1 MWFCWRGT
9 KVECYGTRPVFDPV
23 FSGEDLGSIITILL
37 TKHKSCVIKLSSRT
51 LIGRPA
57 EVGGMGRPGPDRKV
71 TTDEVLA
78 IFRDLDDPCR
88 PLTRKDIAEKL
99 DCSPPTAGKR
109 LTELVEDGK
118 LQTRKVGAKGRVWWR
133 SVNKY

>member
-1 MWFCWRGT
+1 
-9 KVECYGTRPVFDPV
+9 
-23 FSGEDLGSIITILL
+23 
-37 TKHKSCVIKLSSRT
+37 
-51 LIGRPA
+51 
-57 EVGGMGRPGPDRKV
+57 MGRPGPDRKV

-88 PLTRKDIAEKL
+88 PLTRSDIAEKL